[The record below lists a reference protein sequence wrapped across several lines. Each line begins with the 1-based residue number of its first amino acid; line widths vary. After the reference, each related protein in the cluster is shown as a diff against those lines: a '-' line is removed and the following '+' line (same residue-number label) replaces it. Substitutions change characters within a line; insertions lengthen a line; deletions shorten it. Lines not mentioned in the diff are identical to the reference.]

1 MKDKTEVIKRLDALR
16 KGLLDWRKTLW
27 NVIKIANRYVS
38 EDIIWIYHEI
48 EDCIIN
54 IVEDLKEIR
63 RSLVKEEK

>member
-1 MKDKTEVIKRLDALR
+1 MKDKTEVIKRLDALK

-27 NVIKIANRYVS
+27 NIIKVANRYAT

-48 EDCIIN
+48 EDCVCNII
-54 IVEDLKEIR
+54 EDLKEIR